1 MEIYLPIAE
10 VSINALLLLMLGAIA
25 GILAGMFG
33 VGGGFLLTPL
43 LIFVGIPPS
52 VAVAS
57 QANQVIAS
65 SVSGFQ
71 IQLRRGN
78 VDLRMGF
85 VLLAGG
91 LIGST
96 GGVFVFGFLKRLG
109 QIDFVIA
116 ASYVV
121 LLSSIGTLMLIES
134 WRTWRRQRAGVPV
147 RRKLHQHYLVH
158 RLPLKMRF
166 YTSRLY
172 ISAVLPFMLGLA
184 IGALSAILGVGGGFV
199 MVPAMIYLLGM
210 PTIVTIGTS
219 SFHILVVA
227 ANVTVLQ
234 AITNQTVDIVLAM
247 LLILGSVV
255 GTPVGT
261 RLATRLPGFGLRGA
275 LAVTIL
281 GVATELVFEL
291 LAPPHS
297 LYTLGEILR

>member
-1 MEIYLPIAE
+1 
-10 VSINALLLLMLGAIA
+10 
-25 GILAGMFG
+25 
-33 VGGGFLLTPL
+33 
-43 LIFVGIPPS
+43 
-52 VAVAS
+52 
-57 QANQVIAS
+57 
-65 SVSGFQ
+65 
-71 IQLRRGN
+71 
-78 VDLRMGF
+78 
-85 VLLAGG
+85 
-91 LIGST
+91 
-96 GGVFVFGFLKRLG
+96 
-109 QIDFVIA
+109 
-116 ASYVV
+116 
-121 LLSSIGTLMLIES
+121 
-134 WRTWRRQRAGVPV
+134 
-147 RRKLHQHYLVH
+147 VH